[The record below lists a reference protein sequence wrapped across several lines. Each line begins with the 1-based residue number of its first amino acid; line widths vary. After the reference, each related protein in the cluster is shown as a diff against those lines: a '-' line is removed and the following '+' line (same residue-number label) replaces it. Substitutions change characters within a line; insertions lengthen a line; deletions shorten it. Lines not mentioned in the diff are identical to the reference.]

1 MAVSKLQRLTISADD
16 GESIDFET
24 YVDDEGEVTFTIE
37 GPDGWEFELT
47 RDEVEVLGALIEVSL
62 SEYEAEEWR
71 ALDRMLEEK
80 IDEDD
85 AA

>member
-47 RDEVEVLGALIEVSL
+47 RDEVEVLGALIETTIR
-62 SEYEAEEWR
+62 EYEAEQ
-71 ALDRMLEEK
+71 DREYERRLSDL
-80 IDEDD
+80 IGEDD